1 MERMQVGE
9 CHCMERLEQV
19 RQGLVLSYQLTAELA

>member
-9 CHCMERLEQV
+9 CHYMERLEQV